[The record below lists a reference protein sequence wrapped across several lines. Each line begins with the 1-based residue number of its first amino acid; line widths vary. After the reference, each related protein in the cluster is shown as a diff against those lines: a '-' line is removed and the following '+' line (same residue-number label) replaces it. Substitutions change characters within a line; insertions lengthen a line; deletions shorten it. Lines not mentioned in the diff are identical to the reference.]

1 MNVKE
6 FNDDYLNEFLDRLSK
21 ENKTIFPLQEF
32 NIGLLNSSTN

>member
-21 ENKTIFPLQEF
+21 ENKTIFPLREF
-32 NIGLLNSSTN
+32 TIGLLNSSTN